1 MSENKNGILLVNKSI
16 NWTSNDVIRKLKS
29 EFMVKKIGHAGTL
42 DPLAKG
48 VLPILINSAT
58 KYFDYFLNLNKIY
71 IAEITFG
78 FSTDTFDLEGE
89 IVDKTNKIPSDI
101 AEILEKLN
109 SFKGKINQKPPIYS
123 ALKKRGKKLYE
134 YARNNQSV
142 EIEERKV
149 FVQDINVINWDSP
162 KLTLSIECSSG
173 FYVRSFA
180 NDLGIHL
187 NSFAVLSNL
196 ERVKYG
202 EFSINDS
209 IEIEKKI
216 SLEKNIISLDN
227 LFVNNPSLVLNEND
241 EERYYLGN
249 TFQNEIF
256 TKNLL
261 KSESVKIYNK
271 SERFMG
277 LLIYDFE
284 KEFWKP
290 KNIIR

>member
-1 MSENKNGILLVNKSI
+1 MSEYKSGILLVNKPI
-16 NWTSNDVIRKLKS
+16 NWTSNDVIKKLKS
-29 EFMVKKIGHAGTL
+29 VFKIKKIGHAGTL

-71 IAEITFG
+71 LSEITFG
-78 FSTDTFDLEGE
+78 YSTDTFDLEGK
-89 IVDKTNKIPSDI
+89 IVNSTQNIPTDI
-101 AEILEKLN
+101 EQIIKKLET
-109 SFKGKINQKPPIYS
+109 FKGSIKQKPPIYS
-123 ALKKRGKKLYE
+123 ALKKNGKKLYE
-134 YARNNQSV
+134 YARNNQSI
-142 EIEERKV
+142 EIDERKV
-149 FVQDINVINWDSP
+149 FVEDINIIDWNFP
-162 KLTLSIECSSG
+162 KLTVSIECSSG

-180 NDLGIHL
+180 NDLGISL
-187 NSFAVLSNL
+187 NSFGVLSNL

-202 EFSINDS
+202 EFTLNDS
-209 IEIEKKI
+209 IEIEKNF
-216 SLEKNIISLDN
+216 SLEKNIITLDN
-227 LFVNNPSLVLNEND
+227 LFINNQSLVLNENE

-249 TFQNEIF
+249 TFQNENF
-256 TKNLL
+256 TKKLL
-261 KSESVKIYNK
+261 KSENVKIYNK

>member
-202 EFSINDS
+202 EFSINDY

>member
-29 EFMVKKIGHAGTL
+29 EVMVKKIGHAGTL

-89 IVDKTNKIPSDI
+89 IVDKTNKIPYDI

>member
-1 MSENKNGILLVNKSI
+1 MSEYKSGILLVNKPI
-16 NWTSNDVIRKLKS
+16 DWTSNDVIKKLKS
-29 EFMVKKIGHAGTL
+29 VFEIKKIGHAGTL

-71 IAEITFG
+71 LAEITFG
-78 FSTDTFDLEGE
+78 YSTDTFDLEGK
-89 IVDKTNKIPSDI
+89 IVNSTKNIPTDVEQILKKLKT
-101 AEILEKLN
+101 
-109 SFKGKINQKPPIYS
+109 FKGSIKQKPPIYS
-123 ALKKRGKKLYE
+123 ALKKNGKKLYE
-134 YARNNQSV
+134 YARNNQSI
-142 EIEERKV
+142 EIDERKV
-149 FVQDINVINWDSP
+149 FVEDIKIIDWNFP
-162 KLTLSIECSSG
+162 KLTVSIECSSG

-180 NDLGIHL
+180 NDLGISL
-187 NSFAVLSNL
+187 NSFGVLSNL

-202 EFSINDS
+202 EFNLNDS
-209 IEIEKKI
+209 IEIEKI
-216 SLEKNIISLDN
+216 FSLEKNIITLDN
-227 LFVNNPSLVLNEND
+227 LFINNQSLILNENE

-249 TFQNEIF
+249 TFQNESF

-271 SERFMG
+271 SESFIG

>member
-29 EFMVKKIGHAGTL
+29 DFRVKKIGHAGTL

-48 VLPILINSAT
+48 VLPILINGAT

-78 FSTDTFDLEGE
+78 FSTDTFDLEGK
-89 IVDKTNKIPSDI
+89 IVDKTNKIPSDF

-180 NDLGIHL
+180 YDLGIHL
-187 NSFAVLSNL
+187 NSLAVLSNL

-202 EFSINDS
+202 KFRINDS
-209 IEIEKKI
+209 IEIEKKF
-216 SLEKNIISLDN
+216 SLKKNIISLDN

-256 TKNLL
+256 IKNLL

-271 SERFMG
+271 SERFIG